1 ITKPAS
7 CSSAFAW
14 RNSGRSWPEPSETGG
29 TNGFAEHIIW
39 HLAAEWFEQGKF
51 VRRGLTDRHHVGI
64 LKHRMGPLIGPVHDL
79 LVGPFEIECIDEGL
93 PQTLILQFFPSRIKK
108 PTLRARRGIVW
119 NNIALDVPLADRREV
134 VACRPGARGEFRPES
149 IAFGSKS
156 LEGNFA
162 IAVIFVAHDVK
173 IVQPAPDR
181 QVGPPPVFHS
191 LVLNVTARLETSDF
205 VRAAAERYLER
216 GFVEP
221 TGSIIAARE
230 DRERSHEQRHVA
242 SSMGR
247 ETYHHGRVIGR
258 FRADKVAQQLLGDRM
273 SLVLEDLQREGDVV
287 GGERA
292 TIVELDAG
300 PQQKTISEP
309 VGRYLHRARSEAVQR
324 VGLVLGARH
333 QAREGELHPLRTIAL
348 KDEAVERIEG
358 EKVLIEGPGCPD
370 VGEHAT
376 LRGVW
381 IDVIEMLE
389 VGRIFEIAEG
399 RYPMA
404 LGVLA
409 CFDIPCER
417 RYEG

>member
-1 ITKPAS
+1 MRP
-7 CSSAFAW
+7 F
-14 RNSGRSWPEPSETGG
+14 
-29 TNGFAEHIIW
+29 
-39 HLAAEWFEQGKF
+39 
-51 VRRGLTDRHHVGI
+51 
-64 LKHRMGPLIGPVHDL
+64 IGPVHHL

-93 PQTLILQFFPSRIKK
+93 PQTLSLQFFPSRIEE
-108 PTLRARRGIVW
+108 PTLRARGGIVW

-134 VACRPGARGEFRPES
+134 VACRPSPRCKFFPEQ

-162 IAVIFVAHDVK
+162 IAVIFIAHDVE
-173 IVQPAPDR
+173 IVLPACDR
-181 QVGPPPVFHS
+181 QVGTPPVFHS
-191 LVLNVTARLETSDF
+191 LVLNMTAGLETPDL

-216 GFVEP
+216 GFVKP

-258 FRADKVAQQLLGDRM
+258 FRADEVAQQLLGDRM
-273 SLVLEDLQREGDVV
+273 ALFLEDFQREGDVV

-292 TIVELDAG
+292 TIVELDPG

-309 VGRYLHRARSEAVQR
+309 VGRYLHRARSEAVEGIR
-324 VGLVLGARH
+324 LVIGARH
-333 QAREGELHPLRTIAL
+333 QAREGELHTLRTIAL

-370 VGEHAT
+370 MGKDSA
-376 LRGVW
+376 LRGFW

-399 RYPMA
+399 RNPMA
-404 LGVLA
+404 LGVVA
-409 CFDIPCER
+409 CFDIRCEG
-417 RYEG
+417 RYEGSRTEEERFAARLLENIGH

>member
-1 ITKPAS
+1 MRP
-7 CSSAFAW
+7 F
-14 RNSGRSWPEPSETGG
+14 
-29 TNGFAEHIIW
+29 
-39 HLAAEWFEQGKF
+39 
-51 VRRGLTDRHHVGI
+51 
-64 LKHRMGPLIGPVHDL
+64 IGAVHDL
-79 LVGPFEIECIDEGL
+79 LVGPFEIECINEGL
-93 PQTLILQFFPSRIKK
+93 SQTLILQFFPSRIEE
-108 PTLRARRGIVW
+108 PTLRARGGIVW
-119 NNIALDVPLADRREV
+119 NNIPLDVPLADRREV
-134 VACRPGARGEFRPES
+134 VACRPSPRCKFFPEQ
-149 IAFGSKS
+149 IASGSES

-162 IAVIFVAHDVK
+162 IAVIFVAHNVK
-173 IVQPAPDR
+173 IVLPAPDR

-191 LVLNVTARLETSDF
+191 LVLDMTARLETSDL
-205 VRAAAERYLER
+205 VRAAAERYVER

-242 SSMGR
+242 SSMRR

-258 FRADKVAQQLLGDRM
+258 FRADEVAQQLLGDRM
-273 SLVLEDLQREGDVV
+273 ALFLEDFQREGDVL

-292 TIVELDAG
+292 TIVELDPG

-324 VGLVLGARH
+324 VGFVLGACH
-333 QAREGELHPLRTIAL
+333 QAREGELHTLRTIAL

-358 EKVLIEGPGCPD
+358 EKVLIEGSSCSD
-370 VGEHAT
+370 VGEHAA
-376 LRGVW
+376 LRGAW

-409 CFDIPCER
+409 CVDILCEG
-417 RYEG
+417 YEGSRAEEERFAACLLDSIGH